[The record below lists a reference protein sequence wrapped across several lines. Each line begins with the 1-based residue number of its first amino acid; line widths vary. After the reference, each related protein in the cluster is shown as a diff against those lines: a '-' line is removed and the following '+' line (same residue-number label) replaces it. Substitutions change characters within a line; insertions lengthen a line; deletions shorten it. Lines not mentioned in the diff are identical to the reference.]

1 VGLATLLVAA
11 RYCKDRG
18 AMLIVDPPYEWHT
31 ADDALAG
38 LRDWGLTT
46 ENALMYFPRILA
58 HDKLRGHF
66 ESFAPCG
73 AVAGML
79 ARIDESHPLWGESR
93 LEDAVLRPG
102 YRPVCLVAEDR
113 RKRLLLRGVNT
124 LQTVRSVGRLST
136 KPRTLAAG
144 TAGAQEWQSLAARRL
159 ALFIVNSIEH
169 GTRWVVDAEPSPE
182 TAQAVASQTR
192 LFFERLYEAG
202 AFGARRREESF
213 YVVCD
218 RRMNAADEAHAGVFQ
233 FLIGFAASRRMEFH
247 GYRIAHTASGSKVTP
262 ASLNRSKLAEFCP
275 EDLEWVD
282 KLAIQL
288 APP

>member
-1 VGLATLLVAA
+1 
-11 RYCKDRG
+11 
-18 AMLIVDPPYEWHT
+18 
-31 ADDALAG
+31 
-38 LRDWGLTT
+38 
-46 ENALMYFPRILA
+46 
-58 HDKLRGHF
+58 
-66 ESFAPCG
+66 
-73 AVAGML
+73 
-79 ARIDESHPLWGESR
+79 
-93 LEDAVLRPG
+93 VLRPG

-124 LQTVRSVGRLST
+124 LQAVRSVGRVGI

-144 TAGAQEWQSLAARRL
+144 TAAAQEWQSLAARRL

-182 TAQAVASQTR
+182 MPQIVASQTR

-218 RRMNAADEAHAGVFQ
+218 RRMNAADEAHTGVFQ

-262 ASLNRSKLAEFCP
+262 ASLNRSRLAEFCP
-275 EDLEWVD
+275 EELEWVD